1 MPKEIVDSVSDTEK
15 KRQEAINEVIYTERD
30 FVRDME
36 YLRDVR
42 GNKPI
47 CIGDN
52 LSFSFKVWIGR
63 LKSMDIIP
71 EHRRLDFLEQVF
83 WNIHDIIAVNSKLR
97 EALNKRQKSF
107 AIVERIGDILL
118 DIVPQFA
125 PFVSYGSHQLY
136 GKYEFEK
143 EKSSNPKFQKFVDVW

>member
-1 MPKEIVDSVSDTEK
+1 
-15 KRQEAINEVIYTERD
+15 
-30 FVRDME
+30 
-36 YLRDVR
+36 
-42 GNKPI
+42 
-47 CIGDN
+47 
-52 LSFSFKVWIGR
+52 
-63 LKSMDIIP
+63 MDIIP

-143 EKSSNPKFQKFVDVW
+143 EKSSNPKFQKFVDVCYTFVQSGYIGSHRNYSGNGTFTRVPQVGTQRISDQTDNATRSISTAT